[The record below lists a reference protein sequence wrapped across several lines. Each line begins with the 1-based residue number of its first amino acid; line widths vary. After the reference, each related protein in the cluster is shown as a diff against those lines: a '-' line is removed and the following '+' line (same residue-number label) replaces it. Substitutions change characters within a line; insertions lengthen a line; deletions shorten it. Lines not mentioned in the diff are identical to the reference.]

1 MLMTAASRAD
11 DPAFLDR
18 RRSDPARFE
27 HSVLF
32 YRGSDHLLDA
42 VVAFVRDGLAT
53 GGPVLVALPRPRL
66 TLVRD
71 ALGAAADR
79 VELWGMEAYAENPAR
94 LLAALHE
101 FVDASG
107 GERPVHA
114 VSEPAWPGRRAVEFE
129 EAALHEALLN
139 VAFDDGPAWRLLCP
153 YDAVELPS
161 YVCDQALLTHPGTRG
176 RSGPATYAGHRQALD
191 QFSAPLPPAPTTAAR
206 VRFGYDDLA
215 VVRRSVAELAGD
227 AGLTK
232 NTVDEIVLA
241 AHELATNSV
250 VHGGGGGVL
259 HVWREPGAF
268 VAQVSDR
275 GTIDDPLVGRARLQ
289 QLSDHGRGIWMANQ
303 LCDLV
308 QVRSSRAGTQ
318 VRIYTWL

>member
-1 MLMTAASRAD
+1 MLMTAASCAG
-11 DPAFLDR
+11 DPALIDR

-32 YRGSDHLLDA
+32 YRGSDHLLEA

-71 ALGAAADR
+71 ALGTAADR
-79 VELWGMEAYAENPAR
+79 VDLWDVEAYAENPAR

-101 FVDASG
+101 FVDG
-107 GERPVHA
+107 VDGERPVHA
-114 VSEPAWPGRRAVEFE
+114 VSESAWPGRRTVEFE

-153 YDAVELPS
+153 YDAVGLPS
-161 YVCDQALLTHPGTRG
+161 YVRDQALRTHPGSRG
-176 RSGPATYAGHRQALD
+176 RSGPATYAGHRHALE
-191 QFSAPLPPAPTTAAR
+191 QFAAPLPPVPPTAAR
-206 VRFGYDDLA
+206 VWFGYDDLA
-215 VVRRSVAELAGD
+215 VVRRSVAELAGG
-227 AGLTK
+227 AGLSKDTG
-232 NTVDEIVLA
+232 DEIVLA
-241 AHELATNSV
+241 AHELASNSV
-250 VHGGGGGVL
+250 VHGGGAGVL
-259 HVWREPGAF
+259 YVWGEPGAL
-268 VAQVSDR
+268 VVQVSDR
-275 GTIDDPLVGRARLQ
+275 GTIDDPLVGRERLQ
-289 QLSDHGRGIWMANQ
+289 DLSDHGRGIWMANQ